1 MRTVIDSKKP
11 AWITL
16 AVALVF
22 NTLLLSAQSSK
33 HFDTSFVRVW
43 LLASL
48 GPFEKLVD
56 AGV

>member
-11 AWITL
+11 AWIAL

-22 NTLLLSAQSSK
+22 NTLLLSLQTNK

-48 GPFEKLVD
+48 GPF
-56 AGV
+56 